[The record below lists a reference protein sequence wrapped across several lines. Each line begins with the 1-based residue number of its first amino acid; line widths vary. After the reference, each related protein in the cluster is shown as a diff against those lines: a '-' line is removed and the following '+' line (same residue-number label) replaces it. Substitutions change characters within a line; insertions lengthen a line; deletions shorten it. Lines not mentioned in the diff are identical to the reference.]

1 MNEHSPLQFKR
12 KTKEKMI
19 MYKGIRAGKTAYIKY
34 LKEQENL
41 LAIIN
46 KLYKDEAKD
55 IIASAK
61 QIAETTTLT
70 LQEALEKIKN

>member
-1 MNEHSPLQFKR
+1 
-12 KTKEKMI
+12 MI
-19 MYKGIRAGKTAYIKY
+19 MYKGIRAGKTAYIEY

-46 KLYKDEAKD
+46 KLCKDEVED

-61 QIAETTTLT
+61 QTAETTTMT
-70 LQEALEKIKN
+70 FQEALDKEIEKINKK